1 MLPGPQR
8 GNNTRS
14 RSWGYGSIAPILD
27 ARHSGRRTRVSSAFG
42 VIGYQLVVRFEAIT
56 TIC

>member
-1 MLPGPQR
+1 MAQ
-8 GNNTRS
+8 S
-14 RSWGYGSIAPILD
+14 RRFWTLAN
-27 ARHSGRRTRVSSAFG
+27 SGRRTRVSSAFG

>member
-14 RSWGYGSIAPILD
+14 RSRGYGSIAPILD
-27 ARHSGRRTRVSSAFG
+27 ARQFRTLDPGSSAFG
-42 VIGYQLVVRFEAIT
+42 AIGY
-56 TIC
+56 

>member
-27 ARHSGRRTRVSSAFG
+27 ARQFRTLDPGSSAFG
-42 VIGYQLVVRFEAIT
+42 AIGY
-56 TIC
+56 

>member
-14 RSWGYGSIAPILD
+14 RSRGYGSIAPILTL
-27 ARHSGRRTRVSSAFG
+27 ANSGRRTRVSSAFG